1 MSATDKTANAA
12 NATNAAATA
21 ATKECSMCQ
30 CSKCRNF
37 RRNTLQE
44 IRDIKES
51 MCDIGFFS
59 LNRAEL
65 ERRGDQLKRL
75 EAKLEQAKTC
85 THSTPKWHENKDAS
99 LLVYVG
105 VVSLS
110 VSDEEDKEEVYEEAY
125 KVLSEFVH
133 RHSKYGYKRTWDYEQ
148 QRISQLLSDLEW
160 CGLGTYREDIE
171 DFIEYLDRK
180 PRVLKRAKDVLEE
193 LLEYLED
200 E

>member
-1 MSATDKTANAA
+1 MSATDKTNAT
-12 NATNAAATA
+12 TNAAATDANA
-21 ATKECSMCQ
+21 ATKECSMCW

-44 IRDIKES
+44 IRDIKEAMS
-51 MCDIGFFS
+51 DVGFFS

-85 THSTPKWHENKDAS
+85 THSAPEWHENRDVS
-99 LLVYVG
+99 LLVCIG
-105 VVSLS
+105 VV
-110 VSDEEDKEEVYEEAY
+110 VSSDKEEVYEEAY

-133 RHSKYGYKRTWDYEQ
+133 RHSRYGYRRTRDYEQ
-148 QRISQLLSDLEW
+148 QHISQLLSDLEW
-160 CGLGTYREDIE
+160 CGLGTYPEDIE

-180 PRVLKRAKDVLEE
+180 PRVLKRAKEVLEE